1 MSRWASKKFPPY
13 WAVAFSSYEEVT
25 EFLKEVEI
33 ERILRGRPSDG
44 TVSFASLARC
54 LHELGRPD
62 REYRSIHVTGTNGK
76 TTVSRMIAAL
86 LRASGLR
93 VGLYTSPHTGHFRER
108 ISVDGR
114 SISNQDMVDACNHVK
129 SFMDWK
135 GIALNPFEFLTA
147 SAFFAF
153 RAARVEYA
161 VIEVGIGG
169 RQDATNVIAPEVSV
183 ITNVDYDHMDLLGEA
198 IEDIAAEK
206 AGIIKPVTPVV
217 CGASD
222 EPALGL
228 MRAQAEGLHAPLLAI
243 GEEYDVADFHQ
254 DGFTGL
260 CSLRVGRRVWS
271 GVRLNSP
278 APFMAVNA
286 AHALAAYDVLRR
298 RGLVADMLEADLR
311 RLFAEMEFSPCCEVL
326 PGSPDVLVDGAHNA
340 PATAALAATLRTT
353 LEGRR
358 AVLVVAIPHDKPYE
372 PMIRH
377 LARIGADRAIFT
389 RGPQESSADPA
400 LLARC
405 WRSEARTA
413 AEVVEDPADAFRR
426 AIEAA
431 GSIGAVVATGSVAL
445 AGFCRQLRMPVAVA
459 QAAREVP
466 RL

>member
-1 MSRWASKKFPPY
+1 LS
-13 WAVAFSSYEEVT
+13 
-25 EFLKEVEI
+25 
-33 ERILRGRPSDG
+33 
-44 TVSFASLARC
+44 
-54 LHELGRPD
+54 
-62 REYRSIHVTGTNGK
+62 
-76 TTVSRMIAAL
+76 
-86 LRASGLR
+86 
-93 VGLYTSPHTGHFRER
+93 
-108 ISVDGR
+108 
-114 SISNQDMVDACNHVK
+114 
-129 SFMDWK
+129 
-135 GIALNPFEFLTA
+135 PFEFLTA
-147 SAFFAF
+147 SAFYAF
-153 RAARVEYA
+153 RTARIQYA

-183 ITNVDYDHMDLLGEA
+183 ITNVDYDHMDLLGET
-198 IEDIAAEK
+198 IEDIAAQK

-217 CGASD
+217 CGASA

-228 MRAQAEGLHAPLLAI
+228 MRAHAAALHAPLLGI

-260 CSLRVGRRVWS
+260 CSLRVSRRVWS

-298 RGLVADMLEADLR
+298 RGLVADMPETDLR
-311 RLFAEMEFSPCCEVL
+311 SLFAEMEFSPCCEVL

-358 AVLVVAIPHDKPYE
+358 PVLVVAIPRDKPYE
-372 PMIRH
+372 VMIRH

-389 RGPQESSADPA
+389 RSPQESSADPV

-431 GSIGAVVATGSVAL
+431 GPIGAVVATGTVAL
-445 AGFCRQLRMPVAVA
+445 AGFCRQLRMPAAVA
-459 QAAREVP
+459 QAARDVP